1 MRGMLA
7 MAKQAD
13 RAELRNF
20 GLIVGGIFGAI
31 GLWPA
36 LIRGGDARTWCL
48 IVAVLLIVPAVTA
61 PAVLWPAHRAWMA
74 LGAVLGWI
82 NTRLILGLVFFVVIT
97 PIGLVLR
104 ALGRDPMHRAFEPHA
119 TTYRV
124 RRTSRPGT
132 HLLRQF

>member
-1 MRGMLA
+1 MVA
-7 MAKQAD
+7 MAKAAD
-13 RAELRNF
+13 RGQLRNF

-48 IVAVLLIVPAVTA
+48 VLAVLLIVPAVTA
-61 PAVLWPAHRAWMA
+61 PTLLWPAHRAWMT
-74 LGAVLGWI
+74 LGAVLGWV
-82 NTRLILGLVFFVVIT
+82 NTRIILGIVFFVVIT
-97 PIGLVLR
+97 PMGLVIRLF
-104 ALGRDPMHRAFEPHA
+104 GRDPMQRAFEPDA

-124 RRTSRPGT
+124 RRTLRPGT

>member
-1 MRGMLA
+1 

-13 RAELRNF
+13 RAQLRNF
-20 GLIVGGIFGAI
+20 GLIVGGIFGVI

-36 LIRGGDARTWCL
+36 IVRGDDARLWCL
-48 IVAVLLIVPAVTA
+48 ALTVLLIVPAVTA
-61 PAVLWPAHRAWMA
+61 PAALAPTHRVWMA
-74 LGAVLGWI
+74 IGAVLGWI

-97 PIGLVLR
+97 PIAFVFRLV
-104 ALGRDPMHRAFEPHA
+104 GRDPMQRAFEPNA

-124 RRTSRPGT
+124 GRTSRPGT

>member
-1 MRGMLA
+1 MLA
-7 MAKQAD
+7 MAKAAD
-13 RAELRNF
+13 RGQLRNF

-48 IVAVLLIVPAVTA
+48 VLAVLLIVPAVTA
-61 PAVLWPAHRAWMA
+61 PTLLWPAHRAWMT
-74 LGAVLGWI
+74 LGSVLGWV
-82 NTRLILGLVFFVVIT
+82 NTRIILGIVFFVVIT
-97 PIGLVLR
+97 PMGLVIRLF
-104 ALGRDPMHRAFEPHA
+104 GRDPMQRAFEPDA